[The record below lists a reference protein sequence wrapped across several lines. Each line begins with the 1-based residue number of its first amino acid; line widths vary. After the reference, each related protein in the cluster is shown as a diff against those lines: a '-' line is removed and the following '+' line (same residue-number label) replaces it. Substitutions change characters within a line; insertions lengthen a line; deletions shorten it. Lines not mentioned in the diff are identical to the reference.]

1 MLTRRHALLALSC
14 APAAGLP
21 SAARAAGLIA
31 APAPTLRQASGRPLW
46 QPVTNRNNTNGSQGT
61 ASSSFPATLS
71 RITKTVQADCS
82 ELRTVLMGFQMNPY
96 EQPLIGNNAGVTGA
110 YALTNATAASGGSGY
125 TVGDVLSFST
135 GAGDL
140 AAAVLIVTRLGT
152 SGAVA
157 EVRVADPGGYAAPMA
172 DSTAP
177 ATATKRGG
185 GASAGTSATFA
196 FTWGEYALGANLGIE
211 PTANQAGTNAAS
223 IIKAGIGLRYDGLS
237 PQTTLL
243 VPDGGYLATDAIRLP
258 LPKGSLIAERVSTI
272 GAPPGV
278 QRSTMGVDY
287 FASANTA
294 RTSPG
299 AFTGTLTA
307 GTGTATM
314 GTVTLGRPSAPA
326 PWVCIVGDSID
337 FGIVGGGGT
346 VSDTGDSLQ
355 NSGWIERGLQ
365 LAGGYGLLSVTR
377 SGDALGSWYL
387 TQNRRFM
394 RLGML
399 SKLSEIVNFGSC
411 VFVAGLCV
419 NDVTAGTTAANI
431 QAMIQWLCQ
440 DLLAF
445 NPAGLFYSTCMPGG
459 VTSTDSFATVV
470 NQSVSSSY
478 DTTRKT
484 VNTWLRAGGGGLF
497 TGQSG
502 RTRTGILDRAALVE
516 ANNGGVGVW
525 NAGMTTDG
533 THPSQA
539 THAGVLASLVQT
551 SLGGFALPS

>member
-1 MLTRRHALLALSC
+1 MLNRRDIVLSLSALPL
-14 APAAGLP
+14 
-21 SAARAAGLIA
+21 AARAAGVI
-31 APAPTLRQASGRPLW
+31 PAPPPSLRQASGRPLW
-46 QPVTNRNNTNGSQGT
+46 QPVTNRNSTNGSQGT
-61 ASSSFPATLS
+61 ASVSYPATLN
-71 RITKTVQADCS
+71 RVTKTVQADCS
-82 ELRTVLMGFQMNPY
+82 EIRTVLMGFQMNPY

-110 YALTNATAASGGSGY
+110 YALTGATVSAGGSGY
-125 TVGDVLSFST
+125 TVGDVLSFAT
-135 GAGDL
+135 GTADL

-152 SGAVA
+152 SGAIA
-157 EVRVADPGGYAAPMA
+157 EVRVADPGGYTAPLV
-172 DSTAP
+172 DGLAP
-177 ATATKRGG
+177 ATAVKRGG
-185 GASAGTSATFA
+185 GNSAGASATFS
-196 FTWGEYALGANLGIE
+196 FSWGEYALAANLGFE
-211 PTANQAGTNAAS
+211 PTASQTGTNAQS

-243 VPDGGYLATDAIRLP
+243 VPDGGYLATDPIRLT
-258 LPKGSLIAERVSTI
+258 LPRGSAVAERISTI

-278 QRSTMGVDY
+278 QRTTMGVDY
-287 FASANTA
+287 FTSANTA

-299 AFTGTLTA
+299 AFVGTLAA
-307 GTGTATM
+307 GTGTAAM
-314 GTVTLGRPSAPA
+314 GTITLGRPSAPN
-326 PWVCIVGDSID
+326 PWFCIVGDSID
-337 FGIVGGGGT
+337 YGIVGGGGT
-346 VSDTGDSLQ
+346 TPDTGDSAQ
-355 NSGWIERGLQ
+355 NSGWVERGLQ

-399 SKLSEIVNFGSC
+399 SKLSEIVNFGAC

-445 NPAGLFYSTCMPGG
+445 NPAGLFYSTCMPGA
-459 VTSTDSFATVV
+459 VTSTDSFATVA
-470 NQSVSSSY
+470 NQSVNTSY
-478 DTTRKT
+478 DAVRKT

-516 ANNGGVGVW
+516 ANNGGYGVW
-525 NAGMTTDG
+525 NANMTADG
-533 THPSQA
+533 THPTQA
-539 THAGVLASLVQT
+539 THAGVMAPLVQT
-551 SLGGFALPS
+551 AFGGFSLPS

>member
-1 MLTRRHALLALSC
+1 MLSRREAVLALSC
-14 APAAGLP
+14 LP
-21 SAARAAGLIA
+21 LAARAAGVIP

-46 QPVTNRNNTNGSQGT
+46 QPVTSRNNTNGSQGT
-61 ASSSFPATLS
+61 ASATYPATLS
-71 RITKTVQADCS
+71 RITKMVQADCS
-82 ELRTVLMGFQMNPY
+82 ELRTVLMGFQMNPF
-96 EQPLIGNNAGVTGA
+96 EQPLIGNNAGVIGA
-110 YALTNATAASGGSGY
+110 YAVSGAAVAAAGTGY
-125 TVGDVLSFST
+125 TVGDVLTFST
-135 GAGDL
+135 GTGDL
-140 AAAVLIVTRLGT
+140 AAAVFIVTRLGT

-157 EVRVADPGGYAAPMA
+157 EIRVADAGAYAAPLVDA
-172 DSTAP
+172 AAP
-177 ATATKRGG
+177 ATAVKRGG
-185 GASAGTSATFA
+185 GNSAGSAATFN
-196 FTWGEYALGANLGIE
+196 FVWGEYALAANVGFE
-211 PTANQAGTNAAS
+211 PTANQSGTNAAS

-243 VPDGGYLATDAIRLP
+243 VPDGGYLTTDPIRLP
-258 LPKGSLIAERVSTI
+258 LPRGSAIAERISTI

-278 QRSTMGVDY
+278 QRTTMGVDY
-287 FASANTA
+287 FTSANTA

-299 AFTGTLTA
+299 AFTGTLAA
-307 GTGTATM
+307 GTGVASM
-314 GTVTLGRPSAPA
+314 GTITLGRPSAPA
-326 PWVCIVGDSID
+326 PWFCIVGDSID
-337 FGIVGGGGT
+337 YGIVGGGGT
-346 VSDTGDSLQ
+346 TPDTGDSLQ

-365 LAGGYGLLSVTR
+365 LAGGYGLLSMTR

-419 NDVTAGTTAANI
+419 NDVTAGTTMANI

-445 NPAGLFYSTCMPGG
+445 NPAGLFYTTCMPGA

-470 NQSVSSSY
+470 NQTVNSGF
-478 DTTRKT
+478 DTTRKA

-502 RTRTGILDRAALVE
+502 RTRTGIVDRAALVE
-516 ANNGGVGVW
+516 ANNGGLGVW
-525 NAGMTTDG
+525 KAGMTSDG
-533 THPSQA
+533 THPTQA
-539 THAGVLASLVQT
+539 THAGVMASLVQT
-551 SLGGFALPS
+551 SFGGFSLPS

>member
-1 MLTRRHALLALSC
+1 MLKRRHLVLGLTALPALSH
-14 APAAGLP
+14 AAGVIP
-21 SAARAAGLIA
+21 
-31 APAPTLRQASGRPLW
+31 APPPTLRQASGRPLW

-61 ASSSFPATLS
+61 APTAYPATLS

-82 ELRTVLMGFQMNPY
+82 ELRTVVMGFQMNPY

-110 YALTNATAASGGSGY
+110 FAVSAATVAAAGTGY
-125 TVGDVLSFST
+125 TVGDVLTFAI
-135 GAGDL
+135 GASDL
-140 AAAVLIVTRLGT
+140 AAVVLIVARLGT
-152 SGAVA
+152 SGAIA
-157 EVRVADPGGYAAPMA
+157 EVRVADAGAYAAPLA
-172 DSTAP
+172 DGAAP
-177 ATATKRGG
+177 ASAIKRGSG
-185 GASAGTSATFA
+185 SSAGSAATFN
-196 FTWGEYALGANLGIE
+196 FVWGEYAVAANVGIE
-211 PTANQAGTNAAS
+211 PTANQAGTNAAA

-243 VPDGGYLATDAIRLP
+243 VPDGSYLTTDPIRLV
-258 LPKGSLIAERVSTI
+258 LPKGSAIAERIATI

-287 FASANTA
+287 FASAAAA
-294 RTSPG
+294 RTNPG
-299 AFTGTLTA
+299 AFAGTVTA

-314 GTVTLGRPSAPA
+314 GTVTLGRPSSPT
-326 PWVCIVGDSID
+326 PWFCIVGDSID

-346 VSDTGDSLQ
+346 TPDTGDSAQ

-365 LAGGYGLLSVTR
+365 LAGGYGLLSITR

-394 RLGML
+394 RLAML

-411 VFVAGLCV
+411 VFIAGLCV
-419 NDVTAGTTAANI
+419 NDVTAGTTPANI
-431 QAMIQWLCQ
+431 EAMIQWLSQ

-445 NPAGLFYSTCMPGG
+445 NPAGLFYSTCMPGA
-459 VTSTDSFATVV
+459 VTSTDSFATVANQTV
-470 NQSVSSSY
+470 NSTY

-502 RTRTGILDRAALVE
+502 RTRTGLLDRAALVE
-516 ANNGGVGVW
+516 ANNAGLGVW
-525 NAGMTTDG
+525 NPATTTDG
-533 THPSQA
+533 THPTQA
-539 THAGVLASLVQT
+539 THAGALASLVQT
-551 SLGGFALPS
+551 SFSGFSLPS

>member
-1 MLTRRHALLALSC
+1 MLTRRDVLALSLPL
-14 APAAGLP
+14 AAVPAA
-21 SAARAAGLIA
+21 AHAAGVIP
-31 APAPTLRQASGRPLW
+31 APSPTLRQASGRPLW
-46 QPVTNRNNTNGSQGT
+46 QPVTNRNNTNGTQGT
-61 ASSSFPATLS
+61 ASTSYPATLS

-82 ELRTVLMGFQMNPY
+82 ELRTVLTGFQMNPY

-110 YALTNATAASGGSGY
+110 YALTGAAIAAGGSGY
-125 TVGDVLSFST
+125 TVGDVLTFSS
-135 GAGDL
+135 GAADL

-152 SGAVA
+152 SGTVA
-157 EVRVADPGGYAAPMA
+157 EVRIADAGGYTAPLA
-172 DSTAP
+172 DASAP
-177 ATATKRGG
+177 ATAVKRGG
-185 GASAGTSATFA
+185 GSSAGASATFN
-196 FTWGEYALGANLGIE
+196 FVWGEYALAANLGVE
-211 PTANQAGTNAAS
+211 PTANQAGSNAAS
-223 IIKAGIGLRYDGLS
+223 IIKAGLGLRYDGLG

-243 VPDGGYLATDAIRLP
+243 VPDCGYVATDPMRLAV
-258 LPKGSLIAERVSTI
+258 PKGSPIAERVSTI

-278 QRSTMGVDY
+278 QRGTMGVDY

-299 AFTGTLTA
+299 AFTGTLAA

-314 GTVTLGRPSAPA
+314 GTITLGRPSSPA
-326 PWVCIVGDSID
+326 PWFCIVGDSID
-337 FGIVGGGGT
+337 FGIIGGGGT
-346 VSDTGDSLQ
+346 TPDTGDSAQ

-377 SGDALGSWYL
+377 SGDALGSWYM

-419 NDVTAGTTAANI
+419 NDVTAGTSAANI
-431 QAMIQWLCQ
+431 QVMIQWLCQ

-445 NPAGLFYSTCMPGG
+445 NPAGLFYSTCMPGA
-459 VTSTDSFATVV
+459 VTSTDSFATVANQTV
-470 NQSVSSSY
+470 NSGY
-478 DTTRKT
+478 DSTRKA

-502 RTRTGILDRAALVE
+502 RTRTGLLDRAVLVE
-516 ANNGGVGVW
+516 ANNGGLGVW
-525 NAGMTTDG
+525 NAGLTTDG
-533 THPSQA
+533 THPAQA

-551 SLGGFALPS
+551 AFGGFTLPA

>member
-1 MLTRRHALLALSC
+1 MLSRRDVVLALS
-14 APAAGLP
+14 ALPA
-21 SAARAAGLIA
+21 AARAAAVIP
-31 APAPTLRQASGRPLW
+31 APAPTLRQESGRALW
-46 QPVTNRNNTNGSQGT
+46 QPVTTRNNTNGSQGT
-61 ASSSFPATLS
+61 ASASYPATLS

-110 YALTNATAASGGSGY
+110 YAVTGAAVSAAGSGY
-125 TVGDVLSFST
+125 TVGDVLTFST
-135 GAGDL
+135 GTGDL
-140 AAAVLIVTRLGT
+140 APAVLIITRLNA

-157 EVRVADPGGYAAPMA
+157 QVRIADPGGYATPLA
-172 DSTAP
+172 DGTAP
-177 ATATKRGG
+177 LSAVKRGG
-185 GASAGTSATFA
+185 GNSAGSAATFN
-196 FTWGEYALGANLGIE
+196 FGWGEYALAANIGFE
-211 PTANQAGTNAAS
+211 PTANQSGSNAAS
-223 IIKAGIGLRYDGLS
+223 IIKAGIGLHYDGLS
-237 PQTTLL
+237 PLTTLL
-243 VPDGGYLATDAIRLP
+243 VPDAGYVVTDPIRVP
-258 LPKGSLIAERVSTI
+258 LPRGSLVAERVSTI

-299 AFTGTLTA
+299 AFTGTLAA

-314 GTVTLGRPSAPA
+314 GTITLGRPSAPA
-326 PWVCIVGDSID
+326 PWFCIVGDSID
-337 FGIVGGGGT
+337 FGIIGGGGT
-346 VSDTGDSLQ
+346 IPDAGDSMQ

-365 LAGGYGLLSVTR
+365 NAGGYGLLSLTR

-419 NDVTAGTTAANI
+419 NDVTAGTTSANI

-445 NPAGLFYSTCMPGG
+445 NPAGLFYSTCMPGA

-470 NQSVSSSY
+470 NQTVNSSY
-478 DTTRKT
+478 DSNRKA

-497 TGQSG
+497 TGQYG

-516 ANNGGVGVW
+516 ANNGGLGVW

-539 THAGVLASLVQT
+539 THAGVMASLVQST
-551 SLGGFALPS
+551 FGGFALPS

>member
-1 MLTRRHALLALSC
+1 MLTRRDIVLGLSITPLA
-14 APAAGLP
+14 AEAAGVIP
-21 SAARAAGLIA
+21 
-31 APAPTLRQASGRPLW
+31 APAPSLRQASGRALW

-61 ASSSFPATLS
+61 VSTSYPATLS
-71 RITKTVQADCS
+71 RVTKTVQTNCT

-110 YALTNATAASGGSGY
+110 FALTGAAASAGGSGY
-125 TVGDVLSFST
+125 TVGDVLTFSYGT
-135 GAGDL
+135 ADL
-140 AAAVLIVTRLGT
+140 APAVLIVSRLGT

-157 EVRVADPGGYAAPMA
+157 EVRVADPGGYAAPLA
-172 DSTAP
+172 DAAAP
-177 ATATKRGG
+177 ATAVKRGG
-185 GASAGTSATFA
+185 GASAGTAATFN
-196 FTWGEYALGANLGIE
+196 FTWGEYALAANLGIE
-211 PTANQAGTNAAS
+211 PTANQAGTNAQS
-223 IIKAGIGLRYDGLS
+223 IVKAGIGLRYDGLS

-243 VPDGGYLATDAIRLP
+243 VPDGGFLTTDAMRLP
-258 LPKGSLIAERVSTI
+258 LPRGTAIAERVSTI

-278 QRSTMGVDY
+278 QRTTMGVDY

-299 AFTGTLTA
+299 AFTGTLAA

-314 GTVTLGRPSAPA
+314 GTITLGRPSAAA
-326 PWVCIVGDSID
+326 PWFCIVGDSID
-337 FGIVGGGGT
+337 YGIIGGGGT
-346 VSDTGDSLQ
+346 TPDTGDTAQ

-387 TQNRRFM
+387 TQNRRYM

-399 SKLSEIVNFGSC
+399 SKLSEVVNFGSC
-411 VFVAGLCV
+411 VFIAGLCV
-419 NDVTAGTTAANI
+419 NDVTAGTSAANI
-431 QAMIQWLCQ
+431 QAMIQWLAQ

-445 NPAGLFYSTCMPGG
+445 NPAGLFYSTCMPGA
-459 VTSTDSFATVV
+459 VTSTDGFATVANQTV
-470 NQSVSSSY
+470 NSGY
-478 DTTRKT
+478 DGVRKS

-502 RTRTGILDRAALVE
+502 RTTTGILDRAALVE
-516 ANNGGVGVW
+516 ANNGGLGVW
-525 NAGMTTDG
+525 TAGMTTDG
-533 THPSQA
+533 THPAQA

-551 SLGGFALPS
+551 SFAGFTLPA